1 MNKPASPDSSINS
14 TGLRRFVLEVAR
26 QAAGTPADQQGK
38 IRFIRGMGERYAY
51 IRPEDMGHPLR
62 FLRQM
67 AGAPP
72 VQLGVDGFRTD
83 ILDDYNPARH
93 YTAFVWTG
101 FWLPVPLAI
110 AVLYLWEA
118 ASFVRYRG
126 EWSQKDILSG
136 YIGVRH
142 GTAVRRQGC
151 TVLPHLIATELADP
165 EQVDVEELL
174 AEVNA
179 VLTAG

>member
-1 MNKPASPDSSINS
+1 MNKPAPPGSSSNS

-26 QAAGTPADQQGK
+26 QAAGAPAGRQGK

-51 IRPEDMGHPLR
+51 IRPGDMGHPLR

-72 VQLGVDGFRTD
+72 IQLGVDGFRPD

-126 EWSQKDILSG
+126 AWSQKDILSG

-142 GTAVRRQGC
+142 GTAVRRQDC
-151 TVLPHLIATELADP
+151 TVLPRLIATELADP

-179 VLTAG
+179 VLAAG